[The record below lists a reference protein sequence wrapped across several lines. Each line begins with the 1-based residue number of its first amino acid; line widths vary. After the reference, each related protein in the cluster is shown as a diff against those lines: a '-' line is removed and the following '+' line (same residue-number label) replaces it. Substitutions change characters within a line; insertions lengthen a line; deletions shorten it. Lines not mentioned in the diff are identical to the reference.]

1 MLVVDAGDLSG
12 TWPPPGGSAA
22 EAARQKAGAQHAAFA
37 AAGVDAMLPGPG
49 DLGLGVAWLEGQAAA
64 HSLPYVAA
72 NLQCDGRSPF
82 PPHRDVATA
91 AGPVRIVGVLGTG
104 RTLPAGCAAGDPVA
118 AVAAA
123 AAQSPPARQ
132 VLVLAHMDDAELRGV
147 AAAAPG
153 ALVLQG
159 GEGRATD
166 KPGALPGA
174 GAVVSAGERGKK
186 LGRIDLQFVPG
197 GGGFAVG
204 EGTSAVAARR
214 DRTAD
219 RLRLA
224 RSQAEAATD
233 GPARDR
239 AARRVAYLE
248 GELARV
254 EADLAA
260 VTAGQSGGLRHGIA
274 LSLHALD
281 DAIPDD
287 PSARALVDAALA
299 AAAAAVA
306 AAPAPPAD
314 AGPFVGSEACAG
326 CHPGPTAQWSRTAHA
341 HAWDTLA
348 TRHATGDPACVSCH
362 ATGLFHPDGPK
373 GPAGAAL
380 RPNVGC
386 ESCHG
391 PGAAHVAQPQSPMVR
406 TPPLDTCTACHDGDR
421 DEGRFDPPQYLPRV
435 QHADTR

>member
-1 MLVVDAGDLSG
+1 MVDAGDLSSA
-12 TWPPPGGSAA
+12 WPSPSGSAA
-22 EAARQKAGAQHAAFA
+22 DAARAKAAAQHAAFA

-49 DLGLGVAWLEGQAAA
+49 DLGLGVAWLEAQAAA
-64 HSLPYVAA
+64 HALPFVAA
-72 NLQCDGRSPF
+72 NLSCGGRAPF
-82 PPHRDVATA
+82 PAHRDVATA
-91 AGPVRIVGVLGTG
+91 AGAVRVVGVLGRG
-104 RTLPAGCAAGDPVA
+104 RTLPEGCVAGDPGA
-118 AVAAA
+118 ALRAAA
-123 AAQSPPARQ
+123 EVAPAPRQ
-132 VLVLAHMDDAELRGV
+132 VMLLAHMDDRELAEV

-153 ALVLQG
+153 VLVFQG

-186 LGRIDLQFVPG
+186 LGRLELRFASG
-197 GGGFAVG
+197 GSGFSVG
-204 EGTSAVAARR
+204 EGVSAVAARR
-214 DRTAD
+214 DRTAE

-224 RSQAEAATD
+224 RSQAEAAAP

-239 AARRVAYLE
+239 ADRRVTYLE

-260 VTAGQSGGLRHGIA
+260 VTEGQGGGLRHGIA

-281 DAIPDD
+281 DTIPDD
-287 PSARALVDAALA
+287 PSARALVDAALR

-306 AAPAPPAD
+306 AAPVPAAS
-314 AGPFVGSEACAG
+314 AGPFVGSAACAT

-341 HAWDTLA
+341 RAWATLEA
-348 TRHATGDPACVSCH
+348 RHATGDPSCVACHS
-362 ATGLFHPDGPK
+362 TGQFHPEGPR
-373 GPAGAAL
+373 GPGGAAL
-380 RPNVGC
+380 RPDVGC

-391 PGAAHVAQPQSPMVR
+391 PGAAHVADPSAPMVR
-406 TPPLDTCTACHDGDR
+406 TPPIETCTACHDGAR
-421 DEGRFDPPQYLPRV
+421 DEGRFDPPRYLPQV